1 MIFNFGSN
9 TENGNSD
16 VNPVLEIII
25 VSAIII
31 WIIFGGTSKT
41 YFVCK
46 NHVCQIEYQRKFFNT
61 KKIVPVELNTIK
73 TFKIRSSIQ
82 RSHKTILKK
91 RYYVYAQ
98 TLDGHEY
105 KFLDSSYKKIK
116 AQSFADR
123 LNKALQ
129 VKPANLN
136 MQLNSEYY
144 NYEELTKGQ

>member
-1 MIFNFGSN
+1 M
-9 TENGNSD
+9 
-16 VNPVLEIII
+16 
-25 VSAIII
+25 
-31 WIIFGGTSKT
+31 
-41 YFVCK
+41 
-46 NHVCQIEYQRKFFNT
+46 
-61 KKIVPVELNTIK
+61 
-73 TFKIRSSIQ
+73 
-82 RSHKTILKK
+82 KK

-116 AQSFADR
+116 AQSFAGR

>member
-25 VSAIII
+25 VSAIIV

-82 RSHKTILKK
+82 RSHKTLLKK

-98 TLDGHEY
+98 TLDGQEY
-105 KFLDSSYKKIK
+105 KFSEIGYNRNEAYELADS
-116 AQSFADR
+116 
-123 LNKALQ
+123 LNAILYI
-129 VKPANLN
+129 KPAELN
-136 MQLNSEYY
+136 MPLN
-144 NYEELTKGQ
+144 

>member
-25 VSAIII
+25 VSAIIV

-46 NHVCQIEYQRKFFNT
+46 NYVCQIEYQRKFFNT

-105 KFLDSSYKKIK
+105 KFSEIGYNRNEAYELADS
-116 AQSFADR
+116 
-123 LNKALQ
+123 LNAILYI
-129 VKPANLN
+129 KPAELN
-136 MQLNSEYY
+136 MPLN
-144 NYEELTKGQ
+144 